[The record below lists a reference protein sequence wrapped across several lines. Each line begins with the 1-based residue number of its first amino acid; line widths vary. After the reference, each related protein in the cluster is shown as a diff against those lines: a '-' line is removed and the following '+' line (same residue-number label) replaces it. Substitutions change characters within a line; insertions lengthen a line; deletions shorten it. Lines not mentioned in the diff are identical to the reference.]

1 MTVEAKICG
10 VATPEALATAVEG
23 GAQFVGFVFYPPS
36 PRHLAVAA
44 ARDLALATA
53 AGVQKVGLFVDAT
66 DAEMAAVCEAVP
78 LDLLQLH
85 GEETPA
91 RVAAVRAQFGLPVM
105 KAIRLGA
112 AEDVAKAAAYSDVA
126 DRLLFDA
133 RGPAGSLPG
142 GRGQAFEWKWLL
154 GHDGPLPWM
163 LSGGLN
169 ASNVA
174 MAVRQSGARAVDV
187 SSGVEDKPG
196 HKDPKRIAEF
206 LSALAAL

>member
-10 VATPEALATAVEG
+10 IATQDALGAAVDK
-23 GAQFVGFVFYPPS
+23 GAKFVGFVFYAPS
-36 PRHLAVAA
+36 PRNVSPGVARGLA
-44 ARDLALATA
+44 DATP

-66 DAEMAAVCEAVP
+66 DGEIASVCEAVP
-78 LDLLQLH
+78 LDFLQLH

-91 RVAAVRAQFGLPVM
+91 RVAAIRATFALPVI

-112 AEDVAKAAAYSDVA
+112 ASDVSRAEAYLKVA

-142 GRGQAFEWKWLL
+142 GRGQAFEWEWLL
-154 GHDGPLPWM
+154 GHDWPIPWL

-174 MAVRQSGARAVDV
+174 RAVRLSGARAVDV
-187 SSGVEDKPG
+187 SSGVEDRPG
-196 HKDPKRIAEF
+196 HKDPRRIAEF
-206 LSALAAL
+206 LSAVSAL